1 VDGMRRQMEKTAI
14 ELLKEAIRPLRTFQ
28 NNLTQE
34 LDPVLGKECYRQNP
48 ELKKEDT
55 EYLEKV
61 HEIISSI
68 DAYLSSP
75 PSERAKELVEDIRR
89 TDADDAWHLTFN
101 DAAHEIEEYVYA
113 KNEELTKI
121 MDEYEDKIAE
131 MEKALNDIS
140 RCPPC
145 RKRKEK
151 RMEKTF
157 EQFLT
162 ENVEKGFIDF
172 RIHAEMQDKY
182 TVRFYIHVLGH
193 DSDTLYFTVDENILT
208 QVF

>member
-1 VDGMRRQMEKTAI
+1 MEKTAI
-14 ELLKEAIRPLRTFQ
+14 ELLKECRTALLR
-28 NNLTQE
+28 
-34 LDPVLGKECYRQNP
+34 RQAD
-48 ELKKEDT
+48 EQMAM
-55 EYLEKV
+55 
-61 HEIISSI
+61 IAAI

-172 RIHAEMQDKY
+172 RIRAEMQDQY

-193 DSDTLYFTVDENILT
+193 DSDTLDFTVDENTLT